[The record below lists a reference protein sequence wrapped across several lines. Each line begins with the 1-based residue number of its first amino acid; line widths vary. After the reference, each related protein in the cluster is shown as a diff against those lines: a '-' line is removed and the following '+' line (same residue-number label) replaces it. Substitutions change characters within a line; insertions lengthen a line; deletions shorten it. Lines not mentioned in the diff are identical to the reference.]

1 MGYAMTKMGV
11 WPAAT
16 VVKVDDTVPSI
27 GEGVTSGIWT
37 VGMALTGN
45 LAGLDEA
52 EFAALADP
60 EHAELRARATEALR
74 AAGADF
80 VIDGLAGLPA
90 VIDAIAA
97 ALATGRKPGEQDPP
111 VAAKGHE

>member
-60 EHAELRARATEALR
+60 EHAELRA
-74 AAGADF
+74 AGADF